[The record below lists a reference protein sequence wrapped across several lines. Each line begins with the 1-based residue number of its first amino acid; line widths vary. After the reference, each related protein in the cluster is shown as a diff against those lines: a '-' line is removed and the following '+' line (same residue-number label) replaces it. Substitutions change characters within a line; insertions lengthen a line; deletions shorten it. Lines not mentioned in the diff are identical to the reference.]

1 MTLAGTLA
9 LTAVITLSGGDD
21 SAPPSMVPGCVKT
34 IPFLEL
40 NAVEN
45 DEGLVPLFKMIDLCV
60 EFGIICRPAGGD
72 YAGPLTCAGMFAA
85 VPV

>member
-40 NAVEN
+40 NAV
-45 DEGLVPLFKMIDLCV
+45 VPLFKMIDLCV